1 MYQKYFKRLFDILL
15 VLCCIIVSGPV
26 LLILAVLVRL
36 KLGSPIIFR
45 QERPGYQNKIFT
57 LYKFRSMTD
66 AVDKDGNL
74 LPDQERLPR
83 FGRLLRSTSLDELPE
98 FFNILFGHMSF
109 VGPRPLLKNYV
120 DLYSARQVRRADV
133 RPGLTGLAQVN
144 GRNAISWEE
153 KFEFDLEYVEN
164 ISFLLDVKIV
174 FQTFL
179 KVFKRS
185 GISAQDSVTMSAFQG
200 TRRKRFSRYRQ
211 ERELRILFVGVG
223 NQVELIETF
232 LYAAGKLDVKVALIG
247 CDVSLEAPALYKC
260 HRHYQIPEPGDEAHL
275 ASLLSICREERIDLV
290 IPEQEEEVF
299 LLSQEQKAFE
309 KTGAKVLVGNE
320 ELACFCSNKKW
331 TGAFFEGC
339 GLHYPHNAESVSA
352 YDQGYP
358 ALMEILDQKDNLITT
373 RKVQNQRDL
382 EFLAE
387 KYERFIVR
395 PYLEGKIYEIDAFC
409 NWEGKPI
416 YITPRAKEDVEG
428 RESSRYRVV
437 RDHIIVEETKKILE
451 RLSLKGAVTIFMLK
465 QEESGIN
472 YYLRMEPWF
481 DKNSVVS
488 IKAGADSPMALFQM
502 MLGNE
507 LEFQPEAAD
516 DNIIFSRF
524 EQSICLNTGK
534 NLIQEIGTFEEL
546 PAKLDDSIEGVLFD
560 LDDTLYSE
568 KEYLRSG
575 FHEIAR
581 LLPQIPQCFNKLC
594 AAFEKGQDPIQT
606 VLDEAGMTS
615 KDQYQQCLETIR
627 THKPQIQLYDGVKEL
642 FFELHK
648 QKKSIGIITDGPPEI
663 QKAKI
668 EALGLHTLADEYL
681 ITDELAGNGDVKE
694 FRRPND
700 IAFLIMKK
708 RMGIPCRNMAFIG
721 DDKEKDFSAPEAL
734 GMECY
739 WKKNEDGLYE

>member
-1 MYQKYFKRLFDILL
+1 MYRKYLKRLFDIFLA
-15 VLCCIIVSGPV
+15 LCCIILSSPI
-26 LLILAVLVRL
+26 LLILAVLIRL
-36 KLGSPIIFR
+36 KLGSPIIFK

-66 AVDKDGNL
+66 AVDEEGNL
-74 LPDQERLPR
+74 LPDQERLPK

-120 DLYSARQVRRADV
+120 DLYSARQIHRADV

-164 ISFLLDVKIV
+164 ISLRLDLKIMLW
-174 FQTFL
+174 TFL

-211 ERELRILFVGVG
+211 GRELRILFVGVG

-232 LYAAGKLDVKVALIG
+232 LYAAGKLDVKVHLTG

-260 HRHYQIPEPGDEAHL
+260 HRHYQIPEPGDERHL
-275 ASLLSICREERIDLV
+275 ETLLSICREERIGLV
-290 IPEQEEEVF
+290 IPEQEKEVF
-299 LLSQEQKAFE
+299 LLSQQKKMFE
-309 KTGAKVLVGNE
+309 KIGAKVLIGSE

-331 TGAFFEGC
+331 TGSFFKSC
-339 GLHYPHNAESVSA
+339 GLHYPHNAESADA
-352 YDQGYP
+352 YNQGYP
-358 ALMEILDQKDNLITT
+358 ALMEILDQQDNLVTT
-373 RKVQNQRDL
+373 RKVQSERDL
-382 EFLAE
+382 QFLAE

-395 PYLEGKIYEIDAFC
+395 PYLEGKIYEIDVFC
-409 NWEGKPI
+409 DWEGNPI
-416 YITPRAKEDVEG
+416 YITPRAKEDIEG

-437 RDHIIVEETKKILE
+437 RSHTIIEETKKIL
-451 RLSLKGAVTIFMLK
+451 SKLKPAGPVTIFMLK

-481 DKNSVVS
+481 DKNAAVS
-488 IKAGADSPMALFQM
+488 IKAGADAPMALFQM
-502 MLGNE
+502 MLGNPV
-507 LEFQPEAAD
+507 EFQPKAAD
-516 DNIIFSRF
+516 DQIIFSRF
-524 EQSICLNTGK
+524 EQSICLNTRK
-534 NLIQEIGTFEEL
+534 NPIQQIETFNEILT
-546 PAKLDDSIEGVLFD
+546 ALDDSIEGVLFD

-568 KEYLRSG
+568 KEYMRSG

-594 AAFEKGQDPIQT
+594 AAFEKGKDPIQT
-606 VLDEAGMTS
+606 VLEEAGITS
-615 KDQYQQCLETIR
+615 KEQYGQCLEAIR
-627 THKPQIQLYDGVKEL
+627 SHKPQIQLYDGVKEL

-648 QKKSIGIITDGPPEI
+648 QKKSIGIITDGSPEV
-663 QKAKI
+663 QRAKI
-668 EALGLHTLADEYL
+668 EALGLDRLADEYL

-708 RMGIPCRNMAFIG
+708 RMGIPCRNMAFVG
-721 DDKEKDFSAPEAL
+721 DDREKDFNAPKDL